1 MDSGCSALKQHW
13 SVKSCRCITTW
24 KVTQR
29 RLDSCGAI
37 ALAHFAFCPGIISEV
52 DAIGFEEIHPSL
64 VLRSSAFSP
73 HHHSMGFG
81 PEADI
86 IHALTKLLPDK
97 GLDADKVASCA
108 QAAIKVF
115 WF

>member
-1 MDSGCSALKQHW
+1 
-13 SVKSCRCITTW
+13 
-24 KVTQR
+24 
-29 RLDSCGAI
+29 
-37 ALAHFAFCPGIISEV
+37 
-52 DAIGFEEIHPSL
+52 
-64 VLRSSAFSP
+64 
-73 HHHSMGFG
+73 MGFG